1 MRLLLKLIY
10 YVRYDK
16 KVSEM
21 SFIHSTAI
29 IDPSA
34 IIDPTAHI
42 GPYAIIGPK
51 VKIGARTQVGSH
63 TVIEGKTT
71 IGEDNKIS
79 HFAAIGGVPQDMKYQ
94 GEDTE
99 LIIGDRNTIRE
110 FTTIHT
116 GTSQDLGKTVIG
128 NDNWIMAYVH
138 IAHDCQVGN
147 HTIFSS
153 NAQIAGH
160 VIVDDW
166 AILGGMSGV
175 HQFVRIGQH
184 SMLGGASALVQDIP
198 PFVIAAGDKASPHGL
213 NAEGLKRRGFSAET
227 ITALRQAYRLLYK
240 DGLTFEDA
248 KLAIQNLFTANSDN
262 TPISSETMEKLQEF
276 LNFITASKR
285 GIIR

>member
-1 MRLLLKLIY
+1 
-10 YVRYDK
+10 
-16 KVSEM
+16 VSEM
-21 SFIHSTAI
+21 SLIHPTAI

-34 IIDPTAHI
+34 IVDSSVQI
-42 GPYAIIGPK
+42 GPYAIIGAK
-51 VKIGARTQVGSH
+51 VKIGARTQIGSH

-116 GTSQDLGKTVIG
+116 GTTQDLGKTVIG

-160 VIVDDW
+160 VIVEDW

-198 PFVIAAGDKASPHGL
+198 PFVIAAGDKAAPHGL
-213 NAEGLKRRGFSAET
+213 NAEGLKRRGFSPET
-227 ITALRQAYRLLYK
+227 ITALRQAYKLLYK

-248 KLAIQNLFTANSDN
+248 KMAIQEMITTDPQVES
-262 TPISSETMEKLQEF
+262 ISPETKEKLQEF

>member
-1 MRLLLKLIY
+1 MSLI
-10 YVRYDK
+10 
-16 KVSEM
+16 
-21 SFIHSTAI
+21 HPTAI
-29 IDPSA
+29 IA
-34 IIDPTAHI
+34 PTANIDSSAQI
-42 GPYAIIGPK
+42 GPYAIIGAN
-51 VKIGARTQVGSH
+51 VRIGARTQIGSH

-160 VIVDDW
+160 VIVEDW

-213 NAEGLKRRGFSAET
+213 NAEGLKRRGFSPET
-227 ITALRQAYRLLYK
+227 ITALRQAYKLLYK

-248 KLAIQNLFTANSDN
+248 KIAIQEMITINPQGESIY
-262 TPISSETMEKLQEF
+262 PETKEKLQEF